1 MDFLIF
7 ALAYAII
14 IFGFVV
20 FAGSDAAQDPQD
32 DFHFADS
39 SWGKLPKQ
47 KSAR

>member
-1 MDFLIF
+1 MDFLVF

-32 DFHFADS
+32 DLLFNDS
-39 SWGKLPKQ
+39 RWSRLHKQ
-47 KSAR
+47 KVG

>member
-20 FAGSDAAQDPQD
+20 VAGSDVAHDPQD
-32 DFHFADS
+32 DFYFNDS
-39 SWGKLPKQ
+39 RWSRLPKQ
-47 KSAR
+47 KVG